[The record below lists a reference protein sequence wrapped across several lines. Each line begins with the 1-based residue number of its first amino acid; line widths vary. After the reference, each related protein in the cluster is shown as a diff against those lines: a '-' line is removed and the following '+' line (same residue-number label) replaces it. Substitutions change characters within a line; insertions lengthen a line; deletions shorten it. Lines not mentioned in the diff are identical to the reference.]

1 MGDISA
7 RFNRSEFECK
17 CGCGFDTV
25 DSELLHVL
33 ELVRVQF
40 DAPVTITSGCRC
52 EVHNSKIGGSD
63 DSKHKYG
70 RAADFKVAGIA
81 PEKVYE
87 FLDQRFP
94 DDFGIG
100 LYSSWVHIDS
110 RNERV
115 RW

>member
-7 RFNRSEFECK
+7 RFNRSEFECQ

-25 DSELLHVL
+25 DIELIHAL

-52 EVHNSKIGGSD
+52 ETHNSSIGGSD
-63 DSKHKYG
+63 DSQHKYG
-70 RAADFKVAGIA
+70 RAADFKVKGVT
-81 PEKVYE
+81 PKEVYE
-87 FLDQRFP
+87 FLDRRFSTS
-94 DDFGIG
+94 FGIG
-100 LYSSWVHIDS
+100 LYSSWVHLDS